1 MNPALMPLK
10 LCLPSPVLLTLLTF
24 AHVAHA
30 QIYECVDQNGN
41 KRFTNI
47 AAEAKGCKA
56 LNVGPTNTAPPTPT
70 APAPAPSANAGK
82 ASPARASSTPT
93 PASFPRVDANTQ
105 QSRDNDRR
113 RILENELGNEQ
124 KLLDEARKELAAQE
138 SQRSAD
144 ERNYQRVLDRLEPYK
159 KRVKLHEDN
168 IANLRREI
176 ANVR

>member
-1 MNPALMPLK
+1 MSPKLRIAPLVM
-10 LCLPSPVLLTLLTF
+10 LAAASTG
-24 AHVAHA
+24 AAA
-30 QIYECVDQNGN
+30 DIYECIDANGN

-47 AAEAKGCKA
+47 AAEAKGCRV
-56 LNVGPTNTAPPTPT
+56 LNVSVPPAPTPPPAPAAARAT
-70 APAPAPSANAGK
+70 APASPATAGK
-82 ASPARASSTPT
+82 TTPARATATPS
-93 PASFPRVDANTQ
+93 PANFPRVDAQTQ

-113 RILENELGNEQ
+113 RILENELGNELQ
-124 KLLDEARKELAAQE
+124 LLDQARKELAAQE